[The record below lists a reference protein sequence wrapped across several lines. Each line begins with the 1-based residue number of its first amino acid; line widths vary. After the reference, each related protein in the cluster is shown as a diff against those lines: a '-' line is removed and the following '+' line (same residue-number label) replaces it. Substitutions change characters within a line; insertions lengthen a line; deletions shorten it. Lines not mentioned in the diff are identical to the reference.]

1 MRLCDATSVGA
12 TLPVTNNQIQRL
24 RIEAT
29 NFVASHATK
38 IVLFA
43 LAQNRP
49 GQHMSTCLSGILSQ
63 DFQARLV
70 RQPGFFLARF
80 LFIRAVRQVFEDPTP
95 ASLICIVKGRFLLA
109 LPVTRIE
116 DG

>member
-1 MRLCDATSVGA
+1 MQLCDATSVGA

-24 RIEAT
+24 RIEVM
-29 NFVASHATK
+29 NFVANHATK

-43 LAQNRP
+43 LAQNRF

-70 RQPGFFLARF
+70 RQPGFFLAFRGPTHRPRP
-80 LFIRAVRQVFEDPTP
+80 LHRQ
-95 ASLICIVKGRFLLA
+95 G
-109 LPVTRIE
+109 PVPKWGGDKFR
-116 DG
+116 